1 MPFWKSARPTSLRY
15 ARARHRR
22 WHGNNPVTTTHTPS
36 QNTPSA
42 NDGGIDFPLEG
53 VRVLDLSRVFAGPLC
68 GQVLA
73 DFGAEVIKV
82 EHPGRGDD
90 TRDWGMRIG
99 KTETTYYN
107 SMNRNKRSV
116 TVDLQTPEGLKI
128 IHELLPQCDVVVH
141 NFKTGGA
148 EKLGLGYEQ
157 LKAIQPGLIYCA
169 VAGYDS
175 SGPEAKRPGYDLVIQ
190 GESGL
195 MALNGEANTPP
206 LKFGVAVVD
215 LMTGMYAAQA
225 VLAALFQRTRTGKGR
240 LIEMALYDC
249 GVMITGYY
257 GLDAML
263 LGHDPQRYGN
273 AHPSIV
279 PYGMF
284 EAADG
289 PLIVAVGNNNQFDK
303 FCRQVVMRPD
313 IVEDPRYATNVE
325 RAKNRLTLLPVMK
338 ELFTSFPRD
347 VLLQRMTAAGIP
359 CGKVAGLHEALTSE
373 RTRRGG
379 LLQEMPHPVA
389 GTTHVFAPP
398 YRLDGQR
405 LPIRN
410 APPTLGEGT
419 KEVLQQLLQLSEQEL
434 QALRDKGVLTL
445 PQA

>member
-1 MPFWKSARPTSLRY
+1 MTSTTPTPPLPE
-15 ARARHRR
+15 
-22 WHGNNPVTTTHTPS
+22 GM
-36 QNTPSA
+36 
-42 NDGGIDFPLEG
+42 DFPLEG

-73 DFGAEVIKV
+73 DFGADVIKV

-107 SMNRNKRSV
+107 SMNRNKRSI
-116 TVDLQTPEGLKI
+116 TVDLQTPEGVKI
-128 IHELLPQCDVVVH
+128 IRDLLPQCDVVIQ

-157 LKAIQPGLIYCA
+157 LKAIKPDLIYCS

-190 GESGL
+190 GEAGL
-195 MALNGEANTPP
+195 MALNGEASQPP
-206 LKFGVAVVD
+206 LKFGVAAVD
-215 LMTGMYAAQA
+215 MMTGMYAAQA
-225 VLAALFQRTRTGKGR
+225 VLAALFRRSTTGKGR
-240 LIEMALYDC
+240 HIEMALYDC
-249 GVMITGYY
+249 GLMITGYY

-284 EAADG
+284 EAQDG
-289 PLIVAVGNNNQFDK
+289 PLIIAVGNNSQFDK

-325 RAKNRLTLLPVMK
+325 RARNRLTLLPQMK
-338 ELFTSFPRD
+338 ALIASFPRD
-347 VLLQRMTAAGIP
+347 VLLERLSAAGIP
-359 CGKVAGLHEALTSE
+359 CGRVAGLHEALTSE

-410 APPTLGEGT
+410 APPTLGAAT
-419 KEVLQQLLQLSEQEL
+419 REVLQQLLQLPEAEL
-434 QALRDKGVLTL
+434 EALRDKGVLTL
-445 PQA
+445 PSL

>member
-1 MPFWKSARPTSLRY
+1 M
-15 ARARHRR
+15 
-22 WHGNNPVTTTHTPS
+22 TTTTP
-36 QNTPSA
+36 TPPLPE
-42 NDGGIDFPLEG
+42 GMDFPLDG

-73 DFGAEVIKV
+73 DFGADVIKV

-107 SMNRNKRSV
+107 SMNRNKRSI
-116 TVDLQTPEGLKI
+116 TVDLQTPEGVKI
-128 IHELLPQCDVVVH
+128 IRDLLPQCDVVVQ

-157 LKAIQPGLIYCA
+157 LKAIKPDLIYCS

-190 GESGL
+190 GEAGL
-195 MALNGEANTPP
+195 MALNGEASQPP
-206 LKFGVAVVD
+206 LKFGVAAVD
-215 LMTGMYAAQA
+215 MMTGMYAAQA
-225 VLAALFQRTRTGKGR
+225 VLAALFRRSTTGKGR
-240 LIEMALYDC
+240 HIEMALYDC
-249 GVMITGYY
+249 GLMITGYY

-284 EAADG
+284 EAQDG
-289 PLIVAVGNNNQFDK
+289 PLIIAVGNNSQFDK

-325 RAKNRLTLLPVMK
+325 RARNRLTLLPQMK
-338 ELFTSFPRD
+338 ALIASFPRD
-347 VLLQRMTAAGIP
+347 VLLERLSAAGIP
-359 CGKVAGLHEALTSE
+359 CGRVAGLHEALTSE

-410 APPTLGEGT
+410 APPTLGAAT
-419 KEVLQQLLQLSEQEL
+419 REVLQQLLQLPEAEL
-434 QALRDKGVLTL
+434 EALRDKGVLTL
-445 PQA
+445 PSL

>member
-1 MPFWKSARPTSLRY
+1 M
-15 ARARHRR
+15 
-22 WHGNNPVTTTHTPS
+22 TTTTTTTPI
-36 QNTPSA
+36 TPP
-42 NDGGIDFPLEG
+42 DGMDFPLQG

-68 GQVLA
+68 GMVLA

-107 SMNRNKRSV
+107 SMNRNKRSI
-116 TVDLQTPEGLKI
+116 TVDLQTPEGVKI
-128 IHELLPQCDVVVH
+128 IHDLLPQCDVVVQ

-157 LKAIQPGLIYCA
+157 LKAIKPDLIYCS

-240 LIEMALYDC
+240 HIEMALYDC
-249 GVMITGYY
+249 GLMITGYY

-279 PYGMF
+279 PYGMYD
-284 EAADG
+284 AADG
-289 PLIVAVGNNNQFDK
+289 PLIIAVGNNAQFDK
-303 FCRQVVMRPD
+303 FCRQVIERPD
-313 IVEDPRYATNVE
+313 IVEDPRFATNVE
-325 RAKNRLTLLPVMK
+325 RAKNRLVLGPMLK
-338 ELFTSFPRD
+338 ELIAGFARD

-379 LLQEMPHPVA
+379 LLQELPHPVA
-389 GTTHVFAPP
+389 GSTHVFAPP

-419 KEVLQQLLQLSEQEL
+419 REVLQQLLQLSEPEL

-445 PQA
+445 PQI

>member
-1 MPFWKSARPTSLRY
+1 M
-15 ARARHRR
+15 
-22 WHGNNPVTTTHTPS
+22 
-36 QNTPSA
+36 
-42 NDGGIDFPLEG
+42 DFPLNG

-73 DFGAEVIKV
+73 DFGAEVVKV

-107 SMNRNKRSV
+107 SMNRNKRSI
-116 TVDLQTPEGLKI
+116 TVDLQTPEGQKL
-128 IHELLPQCDVVVH
+128 IHDLLPQFDVVIQ

-148 EKLGLGYEQ
+148 DKLGLGYPQ
-157 LKAIQPGLIYCA
+157 LKALKPDLIYCS
-169 VAGYDS
+169 VAGYNS

-190 GESGL
+190 GEAGL
-195 MALNGEANTPP
+195 MAINGEAHQPP

-215 LMTGMYAAQA
+215 MMTGMYAAQA
-225 VLAALFQRTRTGKGR
+225 VLAALFRRERTGKGQ
-240 LIEMALYDC
+240 LVEMSLYDC
-249 GVMITGYY
+249 GLMVTGYY

-263 LGHDPQRYGN
+263 LGHDPERYGN

-289 PLIVAVGNNNQFDK
+289 PLIIAVGNNRQFEK
-303 FCRQVVMRPD
+303 FCREVIERPD

-325 RAKNRLTLLPVMK
+325 RAQNRLTLLPMMIA
-338 ELFTSFPRD
+338 LIRSFPRE
-347 VLLQRMTAAGIP
+347 VLLPRLAAAGIP

-373 RTRRGG
+373 RTRQGG

-389 GTTHVFAPP
+389 GSTHVFAPP
-398 YRLDGQR
+398 YRLDGER

-419 KEVLQQLLQLSEQEL
+419 RELLQKLLQMSEQEL
-434 QALRDKGVLTL
+434 QLLQAKGVLTL
-445 PQA
+445 PPSSQH

>member
-1 MPFWKSARPTSLRY
+1 M
-15 ARARHRR
+15 
-22 WHGNNPVTTTHTPS
+22 TTTTTTTTPT
-36 QNTPSA
+36 TPP
-42 NDGGIDFPLEG
+42 DGMDFPLQG

-68 GQVLA
+68 GMVLA
-73 DFGAEVIKV
+73 DFGAEAIKAA
-82 EHPGRGDD
+82 HPGRGDD

-107 SMNRNKRSV
+107 SMNRNKRSI
-116 TVDLQTPEGLKI
+116 TVDLQTPEGVKI
-128 IHELLPQCDVVVH
+128 IHDLLPQCDVVVQ

-157 LKAIQPGLIYCA
+157 LKAIKPDLIYCS

-240 LIEMALYDC
+240 HIEMALYDC
-249 GVMITGYY
+249 GLMITGYY

-279 PYGMF
+279 PHGIVD
-284 EAADG
+284 AAHA
-289 PLIVAVGNNNQFDK
+289 PLLIAVGPYAQVDK
-303 FCRQVVMRPD
+303 FCRQVIERPD
-313 IVEDPRYATNVE
+313 IVEDPRFATNVE
-325 RAKNRLTLLPVMK
+325 RAKNRLVLGPMLK
-338 ELFTSFPRD
+338 ELIAGFARD

-379 LLQEMPHPVA
+379 LLQELPHPVA
-389 GTTHVFAPP
+389 GSTHVFAPP

-419 KEVLQQLLQLSEQEL
+419 REVLQQLLQLSEPEL

-445 PQA
+445 PHI

>member
-1 MPFWKSARPTSLRY
+1 MTSTTPTPPL
-15 ARARHRR
+15 
-22 WHGNNPVTTTHTPS
+22 PE
-36 QNTPSA
+36 
-42 NDGGIDFPLEG
+42 GIDFPLEG

-73 DFGAEVIKV
+73 DFGADVIKV

-107 SMNRNKRSV
+107 SMNRNKRSI
-116 TVDLQTPEGLKI
+116 TVDLQTPEGVKI
-128 IHELLPQCDVVVH
+128 IRDLLPQCDVVVQ

-157 LKAIQPGLIYCA
+157 LKAIKPDLIYCS

-190 GESGL
+190 GEAGL
-195 MALNGEANTPP
+195 MAINGEASQPP
-206 LKFGVAVVD
+206 LKFGVAAVD
-215 LMTGMYAAQA
+215 MMTGMYAAQA
-225 VLAALFQRTRTGKGR
+225 VLAALFRRERTGKGR
-240 LIEMALYDC
+240 HIEMALYDC
-249 GVMITGYY
+249 GLMITGYY

-284 EAADG
+284 EAQDG
-289 PLIVAVGNNNQFDK
+289 PLIIAVGNNSQFDK

-313 IVEDPRYATNVE
+313 IVEDPRFATNVE
-325 RAKNRLTLLPVMK
+325 RARNRLTLLPEMK
-338 ELFTSFPRD
+338 ALIASFPRD
-347 VLLQRMTAAGIP
+347 VLLERLTAAGIP
-359 CGKVAGLHEALTSE
+359 CGRVAGLHEALTSE

-379 LLQEMPHPVA
+379 LLREMPHPVA

-410 APPTLGEGT
+410 APPTLGDAT
-419 KEVLQQLLQLSEQEL
+419 RDVLQQLLQLPEAEL

-445 PQA
+445 PPL

>member
-1 MPFWKSARPTSLRY
+1 M
-15 ARARHRR
+15 
-22 WHGNNPVTTTHTPS
+22 TTTTTTTTPT
-36 QNTPSA
+36 TPP
-42 NDGGIDFPLEG
+42 DGMDFPLQG

-68 GQVLA
+68 GMVLA

-107 SMNRNKRSV
+107 SMNRNKRSI
-116 TVDLQTPEGLKI
+116 TGDLQTPEGVKI
-128 IHELLPQCDVVVH
+128 IHDLLPQCDVVVQ

-157 LKAIQPGLIYCA
+157 LKAIKPDLIYCS

-240 LIEMALYDC
+240 HIEMALYDC
-249 GVMITGYY
+249 GLMITGYY

-279 PYGMF
+279 PYGMYD
-284 EAADG
+284 AADG
-289 PLIVAVGNNNQFDK
+289 PLIIAVGNNAQFDK
-303 FCRQVVMRPD
+303 FCRQVIERPD
-313 IVEDPRYATNVE
+313 IVEDPRFATNVE
-325 RAKNRLTLLPVMK
+325 RAKNRLVLGPMLK
-338 ELFTSFPRD
+338 ELIAGFARD

-379 LLQEMPHPVA
+379 LLQELPHPVA
-389 GTTHVFAPP
+389 GSTHVFAPP

-419 KEVLQQLLQLSEQEL
+419 REVLQQLLQLSEPEL

-445 PQA
+445 PQI

>member
-1 MPFWKSARPTSLRY
+1 MPATHFAAAP
-15 ARARHRR
+15 
-22 WHGNNPVTTTHTPS
+22 PV
-36 QNTPSA
+36 
-42 NDGGIDFPLEG
+42 DIDFPLQG

-73 DFGAEVIKV
+73 DFGAEVVKV

-90 TRDWGMRIG
+90 TRDWGLRIG
-99 KTETTYYN
+99 QTETTYYN

-116 TVDLQTPEGLKI
+116 TLDLQSPEGAKI
-128 IHELLPQCDVVVH
+128 VHDLLPQFDVVIH

-157 LKAIQPGLIYCA
+157 LKALKPDLIYCA
-169 VAGYDS
+169 VAGYDT

-190 GESGL
+190 GETGL
-195 MALNGEANTPP
+195 MAINGEAGQPP

-225 VLAALFQRTRTGKGR
+225 VLAALFQRERTGRGR
-240 LIEMALYDC
+240 LIELALYDC
-249 GVMITGYY
+249 GLMISGYY
-257 GLDAML
+257 GLDAMQ

-284 EAADG
+284 DAADG
-289 PLIVAVGNNNQFDK
+289 PLIIAVGNNAQFDK
-303 FCRQVVMRPD
+303 FCRQVIERPD
-313 IVEDPRYATNVE
+313 IVQDPRFATNVE
-325 RAKNRLTLLPVMK
+325 RAKNRL
-338 ELFTSFPRD
+338 ELAPMLTALIRGFPRD
-347 VLLQRMTAAGIP
+347 LLLERMAACGIP

-379 LLQEMPHPVA
+379 LLQDMPHPVV
-389 GTTHVFAPP
+389 GTTPVFAPP
-398 YRLDGQR
+398 YRIDGQR
-405 LPIRN
+405 LPIRC

-419 KEVLQQLLQLSEQEL
+419 REVLQRLLQLSDAQLHDL
-434 QALRDKGVLTL
+434 QQRGVLTL
-445 PQA
+445 PD

>member
-1 MPFWKSARPTSLRY
+1 M
-15 ARARHRR
+15 
-22 WHGNNPVTTTHTPS
+22 
-36 QNTPSA
+36 
-42 NDGGIDFPLEG
+42 DFPLEG

-73 DFGAEVIKV
+73 DFGAEVVKV
-82 EHPGRGDD
+82 EHPDRGDD

-107 SMNRNKRSV
+107 SMNRNKRSI
-116 TVDLQTPEGLKI
+116 TVDLQTPEGQKL
-128 IHELLPQCDVVVH
+128 IHDLLPQFDVVIQ

-148 EKLGLGYEQ
+148 DKLGLGYAQ
-157 LKAIQPGLIYCA
+157 LKALKPDLIYCS
-169 VAGYDS
+169 VAGYNS

-190 GESGL
+190 GEAGL
-195 MALNGEANTPP
+195 MAINGEAHQPP

-215 LMTGMYAAQA
+215 MMTGMYAAQA
-225 VLAALFQRTRTGKGR
+225 VLAALFRRERTGKGQ
-240 LIEMALYDC
+240 LVEMSLYDC
-249 GVMITGYY
+249 GLMVTGYY

-263 LGHDPQRYGN
+263 LGHDPERYGN

-289 PLIVAVGNNNQFDK
+289 PLIIAVGNNRQFDK
-303 FCRQVVMRPD
+303 FCREVIERPD

-325 RAKNRLTLLPVMK
+325 RAKNRLTLLPMMMA
-338 ELFTSFPRD
+338 LIRSFPRD
-347 VLLQRMTAAGIP
+347 VLLQRLAAAGIP
-359 CGKVAGLHEALTSE
+359 CGRVAGLHEALTSE
-373 RTRRGG
+373 RTRQGG

-389 GTTHVFAPP
+389 GSTHVFAPP
-398 YRLDGQR
+398 YRLDGER

-419 KEVLQQLLQLSEQEL
+419 RELLQKLLQMSEQEL
-434 QALRDKGVLTL
+434 QALQAKGVLTL
-445 PQA
+445 PPSTEH

>member
-1 MPFWKSARPTSLRY
+1 M
-15 ARARHRR
+15 
-22 WHGNNPVTTTHTPS
+22 
-36 QNTPSA
+36 
-42 NDGGIDFPLEG
+42 DFPLEG

-73 DFGAEVIKV
+73 DFGAEVVKV

-107 SMNRNKRSV
+107 SMNRNKRSI
-116 TVDLQTPEGLKI
+116 TVDLQTPEGQKL
-128 IHELLPQCDVVVH
+128 IHDLLPQFDVVIQ

-148 EKLGLGYEQ
+148 DKLGLGYAQ
-157 LKAIQPGLIYCA
+157 LKALKPDLIYCS
-169 VAGYDS
+169 VAGYNS

-190 GESGL
+190 GEAGL
-195 MALNGEANTPP
+195 MAINGEAHQPP

-215 LMTGMYAAQA
+215 MMTGMYAAQA
-225 VLAALFQRTRTGKGR
+225 VLAALFRRERTGKGQ
-240 LIEMALYDC
+240 LVEMSLYDC
-249 GVMITGYY
+249 GLMVTGYY

-263 LGHDPQRYGN
+263 LGHDPERYGN

-289 PLIVAVGNNNQFDK
+289 PLIIAVGNNRQFDK
-303 FCRQVVMRPD
+303 FCREVIERPD
-313 IVEDPRYATNVE
+313 IVEDPRFATNVE
-325 RAKNRLTLLPVMK
+325 RAKHRLTLLPMMMA
-338 ELFTSFPRD
+338 LIRSFPRD
-347 VLLQRMTAAGIP
+347 VLLQRLAAAGIP
-359 CGKVAGLHEALTSE
+359 CGRVAGLHEALTSE
-373 RTRRGG
+373 RTRQGG

-389 GTTHVFAPP
+389 GSTHVFAPP
-398 YRLDGQR
+398 YRLDGER

-419 KEVLQQLLQLSEQEL
+419 RELLQKLLQMSEQDL
-434 QALRDKGVLTL
+434 QALQAKGVLTL
-445 PQA
+445 PPSTEH

>member
-1 MPFWKSARPTSLRY
+1 M
-15 ARARHRR
+15 
-22 WHGNNPVTTTHTPS
+22 TTTTP
-36 QNTPSA
+36 TPPLPE
-42 NDGGIDFPLEG
+42 GMDFPLEG

-73 DFGAEVIKV
+73 DFGADVIKV

-107 SMNRNKRSV
+107 SMNRNKRSI
-116 TVDLQTPEGLKI
+116 TVDLQTPEGVKI
-128 IHELLPQCDVVVH
+128 IHSLLPQCDVVIQ

-157 LKAIQPGLIYCA
+157 LKAIKPDLIYCS
-169 VAGYDS
+169 VSGYDS

-190 GESGL
+190 AEAGL
-195 MALNGEANTPP
+195 MAINGEASQPP
-206 LKFGVAVVD
+206 LKFGVAAVD
-215 LMTGMYAAQA
+215 MMTGMYAAQA
-225 VLAALFQRTRTGKGR
+225 VLAALFRRERTGKGR
-240 LIEMALYDC
+240 HIEMALYDC
-249 GVMITGYY
+249 GLMITGYY
-257 GLDAML
+257 GLDALL

-279 PYGMF
+279 PYGMYD
-284 EAADG
+284 AADG
-289 PLIVAVGNNNQFDK
+289 PLIIGVGNNAQFDK
-303 FCRQVVMRPD
+303 FCRQVIERPD
-313 IVEDPRYATNVE
+313 IVEDPRFATNVE
-325 RAKNRLTLLPVMK
+325 RAKNRLVLSPMLK
-338 ELFTSFPRD
+338 ELIASFPRD
-347 VLLQRMTAAGIP
+347 VLLERLSAAGIP

-410 APPTLGEGT
+410 APPTLGAAT
-419 KEVLQQLLQLSEQEL
+419 RDVLQQLLQLPEAEL

-445 PQA
+445 PLL

>member
-1 MPFWKSARPTSLRY
+1 M
-15 ARARHRR
+15 
-22 WHGNNPVTTTHTPS
+22 TTTTTTTPT
-36 QNTPSA
+36 TPP
-42 NDGGIDFPLEG
+42 DGMDFPLQG

-68 GQVLA
+68 GMVLA

-107 SMNRNKRSV
+107 SMNRNKRSI
-116 TVDLQTPEGLKI
+116 TVDLQTPEGVKI
-128 IHELLPQCDVVVH
+128 IHGLLPQCDVVVQ

-157 LKAIQPGLIYCA
+157 LKAIKPDLIYCS

-240 LIEMALYDC
+240 HIEMALYDC
-249 GVMITGYY
+249 GLMITGYY

-279 PYGMF
+279 PYGMY

-289 PLIVAVGNNNQFDK
+289 PLIIAVGNNAQFDK
-303 FCRQVVMRPD
+303 FCRQVIERPD
-313 IVEDPRYATNVE
+313 IVEDPRFATNVE
-325 RAKNRLTLLPVMK
+325 RAKNRLVLGPMLK
-338 ELFTSFPRD
+338 ELIAGFARD

-379 LLQEMPHPVA
+379 LLQELPHPVA
-389 GTTHVFAPP
+389 GSTHVFAPP

-419 KEVLQQLLQLSEQEL
+419 REVLQQLLQLSEPEL

-445 PQA
+445 PHI

>member
-1 MPFWKSARPTSLRY
+1 M
-15 ARARHRR
+15 
-22 WHGNNPVTTTHTPS
+22 TTTTTTTPT
-36 QNTPSA
+36 TPP
-42 NDGGIDFPLEG
+42 DGMDFPLQG

-68 GQVLA
+68 GMVLA

-107 SMNRNKRSV
+107 SMNRNKRSI
-116 TVDLQTPEGLKI
+116 TVDLQTPEGVKI
-128 IHELLPQCDVVVH
+128 IHDLLPQCDVVVQ

-157 LKAIQPGLIYCA
+157 LKAIKPDLIYCS

-240 LIEMALYDC
+240 HIEMALYDC
-249 GVMITGYY
+249 GLMITGYY

-279 PYGMF
+279 PYGMYD
-284 EAADG
+284 AADG
-289 PLIVAVGNNNQFDK
+289 PLIIAVGNNAQFDK
-303 FCRQVVMRPD
+303 FCRQVIERPD
-313 IVEDPRYATNVE
+313 IVEDPRFATNVE
-325 RAKNRLTLLPVMK
+325 RAKNRLVLGPMLK
-338 ELFTSFPRD
+338 ELIAGFARD

-379 LLQEMPHPVA
+379 QLQELPHPVA
-389 GTTHVFAPP
+389 GSTHVFAPP

-419 KEVLQQLLQLSEQEL
+419 REVLQQLLQLSEPEL

-445 PQA
+445 PHI

>member
-1 MPFWKSARPTSLRY
+1 M
-15 ARARHRR
+15 
-22 WHGNNPVTTTHTPS
+22 TTTTTTTTPT
-36 QNTPSA
+36 TPP
-42 NDGGIDFPLEG
+42 DGMDFPLQG

-68 GQVLA
+68 GMVLA

-107 SMNRNKRSV
+107 SMNRNKRSI
-116 TVDLQTPEGLKI
+116 TVDLQTPEGVKI
-128 IHELLPQCDVVVH
+128 IHDLLPQCDVVVQ

-157 LKAIQPGLIYCA
+157 LKAIKPDLIYCS

-240 LIEMALYDC
+240 HIEMALYDC
-249 GVMITGYY
+249 GLMITGYY

-279 PYGMF
+279 PYGMYD
-284 EAADG
+284 AADG
-289 PLIVAVGNNNQFDK
+289 PLIIAVGNNAQFDK
-303 FCRQVVMRPD
+303 FCRQVIERPD
-313 IVEDPRYATNVE
+313 IVEDPRFATNVE
-325 RAKNRLTLLPVMK
+325 RAKNRLVLGPMLK
-338 ELFTSFPRD
+338 ELIAGFARD
-347 VLLQRMTAAGIP
+347 MLLQRMTAAGIP

-379 LLQEMPHPVA
+379 LLQELPHPVA
-389 GTTHVFAPP
+389 GSTHVFAPP

-419 KEVLQQLLQLSEQEL
+419 REVLQQLLQLSEPEL

-445 PQA
+445 PQI

>member
-1 MPFWKSARPTSLRY
+1 M
-15 ARARHRR
+15 
-22 WHGNNPVTTTHTPS
+22 TTTNLHP
-36 QNTPSA
+36 PLPE
-42 NDGGIDFPLEG
+42 GMDFPLEG

-73 DFGAEVIKV
+73 DFGADVIKV

-90 TRDWGMRIG
+90 TRDWGMRVG

-107 SMNRNKRSV
+107 SMNRNKRSI
-116 TVDLQTPEGLKI
+116 TVDLQTPEGVKI
-128 IHELLPQCDVVVH
+128 IRDLLPQCDVVIQ

-157 LKAIQPGLIYCA
+157 LKAVKPDLIYCS

-190 GESGL
+190 GEAGL
-195 MALNGEANTPP
+195 MALNGEASQPP
-206 LKFGVAVVD
+206 LKFGVAAVD
-215 LMTGMYAAQA
+215 MMTGMYAAQA
-225 VLAALFQRTRTGKGR
+225 VLAALFRRTKTGQGR
-240 LIEMALYDC
+240 HIEMALYDC
-249 GVMITGYY
+249 GLMITGYY

-279 PYGMF
+279 PYGMYD
-284 EAADG
+284 AADG
-289 PLIVAVGNNNQFDK
+289 PLIIAVGNNAQFDK
-303 FCRQVVMRPD
+303 FCRQVIERPD
-313 IVEDPRYATNVE
+313 IVEDPRFSTNVE
-325 RAKNRLTLLPVMK
+325 RAKNRLVLSPMLK
-338 ELFTSFPRD
+338 ELIASFARD
-347 VLLQRMTAAGIP
+347 VLLERLAAAGIP
-359 CGKVAGLHEALTSE
+359 CGRVAGLHEALTSE

-405 LPIRN
+405 LPIRS
-410 APPTLGEGT
+410 APPTLGAAT
-419 KEVLQQLLQLSEQEL
+419 REVLQQLLQLPEAEL
-434 QALRDKGVLTL
+434 AALRDKGVLTL
-445 PQA
+445 PPL